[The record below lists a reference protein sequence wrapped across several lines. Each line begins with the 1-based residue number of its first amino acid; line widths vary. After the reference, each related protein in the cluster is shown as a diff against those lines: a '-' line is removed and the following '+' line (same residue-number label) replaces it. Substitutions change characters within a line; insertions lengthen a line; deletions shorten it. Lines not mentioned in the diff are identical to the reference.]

1 MNARVMVD
9 TNVFVYGEDGG
20 AQPKQAL
27 ARAVLGRVTGLRVAV
42 TSSQVLGEYFVT
54 LLRRFGEVFDIG
66 EAQSRVAELR
76 AAIDVI
82 DTDADIVVQATEG
95 VRRYGM
101 HFYDAEIWAAAKA
114 AGARVVL
121 SEDFASGSEIEGV
134 RFVNPFAEDFD
145 LDRFAET
152 LLAD

>member
-1 MNARVMVD
+1 MSARVMVD
-9 TNVFVYGEDGG
+9 TNVFVYAEDRDEPQKR
-20 AQPKQAL
+20 ACARVVLQRIIDLQA
-27 ARAVLGRVTGLRVAV
+27 ATA
-42 TSSQVLGEYFVT
+42 SSQVLGEYFVT
-54 LLRRFGEVFDIG
+54 VVRRFPAALDVS

-76 AAIDVI
+76 AAIDVV
-82 DTDADIVVQATEG
+82 DTDADVVMQAIDG

-134 RFVNPFAEDFD
+134 RFVNPFADDFD
-145 LDRFAET
+145 LDGFIET
-152 LLAD
+152 LAD